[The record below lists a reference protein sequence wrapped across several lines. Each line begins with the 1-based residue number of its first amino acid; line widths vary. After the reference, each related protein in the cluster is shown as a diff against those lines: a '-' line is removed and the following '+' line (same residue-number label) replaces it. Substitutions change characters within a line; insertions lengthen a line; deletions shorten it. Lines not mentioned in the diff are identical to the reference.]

1 MKNLQ
6 SILIAFTLIIATSI
20 SCFSQSA
27 KLERYINNG
36 GAKAIGLLAHP
47 TSTYHSATYVM
58 KPNGAVVTVKFTDG
72 VKTITRIYEDSGI
85 IYDIDLIDDT
95 DWWPPYEAM
104 GFLKDA
110 ISEMIQEDQRT
121 SQKVISEFERFLGKT
136 FQSFSGQEFSTICL
150 ALDYLDF

>member
-27 KLERYINNG
+27 RLEKYINNG

-47 TSTYHSATYVM
+47 TSTYHSATYNM
-58 KPNGAVVTVKFTDG
+58 KSNGAIVTVKYTDG
-72 VKTITRIYEDSGI
+72 VKTSTRIYEDSGI
-85 IYDIDLIDDT
+85 IYDIDLLFDT

-104 GFLKDA
+104 AFLKEV
-110 ISEMIQEDQRT
+110 ISEMIQEDFRT
-121 SQKVISEFERFLGKT
+121 SEKVITDFEKYLGKS
-136 FQSFSGQEFSTICL
+136 FQSFTGQEFSTIFL
-150 ALDYLDF
+150 AIDFISS